1 MADQAGTSGAARYVH
16 SPSRHLATRTQFQDR
31 FSRFGLVTS
40 DQHSAATIAEHE
52 GRDGLPDSDCASDDN
67 QLLSCEVQFHSFLS
81 FRFCNQSCSLA
92 APGLVSAWSFER
104 TALCQL
110 FLLEAKQVR
119 SSIVTRDVEGHCLPV
134 NLHDIEVPHDE
145 LFTIHHGSN
154 NVKRIRPDNP
164 APPPPYPLPIPHA
177 YHQPTR
183 ISHR

>member
-1 MADQAGTSGAARYVH
+1 MVDQAGASGAACYVH

-31 FSRFGLVTS
+31 LSRFGLATS

-52 GRDGLPDSDCASDDN
+52 CRDRLPDSACASDDN

-92 APGLVSAWSFER
+92 APGLVSAWNSQR
-104 TALCQL
+104 IALCQL

-119 SSIVTRDVEGHCLPV
+119 SSIVTRDVEGHCLAV
-134 NLHDIEVPHDE
+134 NLRDIEVRHDE

-154 NVKRIRPDNP
+154 NVMRIRPDNR
-164 APPPPYPLPIPHA
+164 AASALYPFV
-177 YHQPTR
+177 TTTG
-183 ISHR
+183 